1 MRKGLR
7 PPLLFL
13 FFKTRK
19 TKIIMGHFDEL
30 LANKVEAS
38 SIKVEGNGLVKVATT
53 SASFVASSDAITSG
67 PMKLP
72 ANAVILDVY
81 AVVKTAL
88 AYATATLGVRFGTEA
103 SGAQIVALD
112 ADGLAASGTSLA
124 VGKGV
129 STDAERNTSLGGAA
143 AHVIVA
149 DAAYSASARNI
160 YGEVKAS
167 TGAFTAGEVFFAVE
181 YIVLG
186 D

>member
-1 MRKGLR
+1 
-7 PPLLFL
+7 
-13 FFKTRK
+13 
-19 TKIIMGHFDEL
+19 MGHFDEI
-30 LANKVEAS
+30 LANKVEAQS
-38 SIKVEGNGLVKVATT
+38 LKLDSNGLVQVATT

-67 PMKLP
+67 AMNLP

-88 AYATATLGVRFGTEA
+88 AYATATLGVRFGTSA
-103 SGAQIVALD
+103 SGAQIMALD
-112 ADGLAASGTSLA
+112 ADGLVGSSTSLA
-124 VGKGV
+124 AGKGN

-143 AHVIVA
+143 AHVVVA
-149 DAAYSASARNI
+149 DAAYGAAARSI
-160 YGEVKAS
+160 FGEVKAS